1 MRKSL
6 HPLTIEQVYET
17 DKNNHVSTKPN
28 HALLKDYLTKEWKVS
43 KLLII
48 KILTQLN
55 SILSN
60 LALI

>member
-6 HPLTIEQVYET
+6 HPLTIEEVYER
-17 DKNNHVSTKPN
+17 DKNNHISGKPN
-28 HALLKDYLTKEWKVS
+28 HTLLKEYLTKEWKVS

-55 SILSN
+55 SILSI
-60 LALI
+60 LSLI